1 MRTDNEFEFLKLSR
15 ADIRQLA
22 LCVKRGYLPYDVEP
36 SQVLLD
42 KFLIVDGWAETGPIY
57 TPTNDGINY
66 LAFLARKRR
75 DSRRFCNHEKLLP
88 FLFQR
93 VLTHLGPSCLG
104 SPLRGPR
111 SVVLVKMRRDPKTS
125 YSVFPGSVFSWMI
138 LSVVRL
144 MCCGRACL
152 GVTERTARGGVCCGR
167 RFCLAVPSG
176 HFAG

>member
-57 TPTNDGINY
+57 TPTNDVINY

-75 DSRRFCNHEKLLP
+75 DSRRFCIPVVISILALIISAISLAKT
-88 FLFQR
+88 
-93 VLTHLGPSCLG
+93 LT
-104 SPLRGPR
+104 
-111 SVVLVKMRRDPKTS
+111 K
-125 YSVFPGSVFSWMI
+125 
-138 LSVVRL
+138 
-144 MCCGRACL
+144 
-152 GVTERTARGGVCCGR
+152 
-167 RFCLAVPSG
+167 
-176 HFAG
+176 